1 MIKLHESSEGFREP
15 GLSATGPAA
24 PTRHAFH
31 PAKPSAKMDP
41 NRRGPHAHR
50 NRVRRSGSGRP
61 LSDAESLWYDSQL
74 DLISRI
80 RIETAVWATGFV
92 LWGVGLFLV
101 FFNVA
106 RIRPATKLWTIGAAV
121 VVLVSGVASALLRVL
136 YFQAYSSFIE
146 GAPITTVA
154 PMLETINAIAS
165 AAGLA
170 GSTATILGLFG
181 LTRFPPSP

>member
-1 MIKLHESSEGFREP
+1 MNPDSPQPVPQPLP
-15 GLSATGPAA
+15 AT
-24 PTRHAFH
+24 
-31 PAKPSAKMDP
+31 PSTLRSRP
-41 NRRGPHAHR
+41 RRWILIGVVLALI
-50 NRVRRSGSGRP
+50 GIG
-61 LSDAESLWYDSQL
+61 SDAVAVAVPYLMRNPSGTTLN
-74 DLISRI
+74 DLISRM
-80 RIETAVWATGFV
+80 RVETAVWATGFV

-106 RIRPATKLWTIGAAV
+106 RIRPDTKLWTIGAAG

-136 YFQAYSSFIE
+136 YFQAYSSLIE
-146 GAPITTVA
+146 GGPFTTVT
-154 PMLETINAIAS
+154 PMLETINTIAS

>member
-1 MIKLHESSEGFREP
+1 MNPDSPQPVPQPLP
-15 GLSATGPAA
+15 ATPS
-24 PTRHAFH
+24 TLRSH
-31 PAKPSAKMDP
+31 P
-41 NRRGPHAHR
+41 
-50 NRVRRSGSGRP
+50 RSWILIGVVLALIGIG
-61 LSDAESLWYDSQL
+61 SDAVAVAVPYLMRNPSGTTLN
-74 DLISRI
+74 DLVSRV

-136 YFQAYSSFIE
+136 YFQAYSSLIE